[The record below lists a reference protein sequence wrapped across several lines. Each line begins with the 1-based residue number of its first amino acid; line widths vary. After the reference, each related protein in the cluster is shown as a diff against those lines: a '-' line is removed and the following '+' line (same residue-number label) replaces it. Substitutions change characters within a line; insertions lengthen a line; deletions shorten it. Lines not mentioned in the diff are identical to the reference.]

1 MPQSNRV
8 PPGNDFQTCLDLNGC
23 CRSILGVNMRC
34 FPSSYDNFERET
46 MMLDQWNPM
55 SLVFLSLSLN
65 FQSKSH
71 DKLYVASRWRR
82 SGKIAP
88 HAMCEPKNQRQI
100 SQKNVHLAADRSE
113 HSSTLPA
120 FSRLEKHLAEQIV
133 GDSVYSKMIV
143 VGWNLAIEEHRTSS
157 SKQLRTFN

>member
-1 MPQSNRV
+1 MESNE
-8 PPGNDFQTCLDLNGC
+8 F
-23 CRSILGVNMRC
+23 
-34 FPSSYDNFERET
+34 
-46 MMLDQWNPM
+46 
-55 SLVFLSLSLN
+55 SLSLN

-82 SGKIAP
+82 FGKIAP

-113 HSSTLPA
+113 HSSALPA
-120 FSRLEKHLAEQIV
+120 FSRLEIV

-143 VGWNLAIEEHRTSS
+143 VGWNLAI
-157 SKQLRTFN
+157 